1 MGHGRFVEWPAAEL
15 VDVGVQARRDSADL
29 VFAEPGHTHLLG
41 YVLDFPGSGAGG
53 VHLRDRDHERAV
65 DPLVA
70 LDHVVREEAPGPEFR
85 DAEREGSTHVA
96 GDLSRC
102 PLRLLAPPPQS
113 RSASASITALTTCSA
128 SLRRSSCMSMALPSK
143 RGVASMSG
151 VGSAKIPLRS
161 SSFPRTCPVVI
172 SESKTRVVSR

>member
-96 GDLSRC
+96 GDLAVSVAAVG
-102 PLRLLAPPPQS
+102 PSAAEPVGLGVHHGVDHLFSQPATQLLHVDGPA
-113 RSASASITALTTCSA
+113 
-128 SLRRSSCMSMALPSK
+128 
-143 RGVASMSG
+143 V
-151 VGSAKIPLRS
+151 
-161 SSFPRTCPVVI
+161 
-172 SESKTRVVSR
+172 